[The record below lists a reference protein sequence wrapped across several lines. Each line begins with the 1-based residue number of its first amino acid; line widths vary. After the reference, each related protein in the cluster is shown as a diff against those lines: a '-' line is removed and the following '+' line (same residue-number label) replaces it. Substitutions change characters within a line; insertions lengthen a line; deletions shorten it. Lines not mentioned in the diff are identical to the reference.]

1 VKLPNQDEDYFFEF
15 NQAITNFKKEHNE
28 HSKKHPTKK

>member
-15 NQAITNFKKEHNE
+15 NQAITNFKKEIK